1 MIPERNL
8 RNFFL
13 PTTRAE
19 MAARGWQELD
29 VLLVSGDAYIDHPSF
44 GIPLVGRV
52 LESQGYR
59 VGIVAQPRWDTQE
72 DILRMGRPRLF
83 CGISA
88 GCLDSMLAHYTAFR
102 KKRHDDAYTPGGLA
116 GARPN
121 RAVLVYTSL
130 VRAAFPGLF
139 VAIGGIEASLRRAAH
154 YDFWS
159 SSLRRSILVDSK
171 ADILLYGMGERP
183 ITELARRLA
192 AGESPKGLP
201 GSCWMASNADNAVL
215 LPSYEEILQDKP
227 KLMEA
232 TLAIE
237 AQVHHGAPLLAQPH
251 GNRFV
256 MMAPPPPQMT
266 QQELDDIYALPFT
279 RRAHPSYQQPIPAL
293 TVIQWSITSE
303 RGCAGGCSF
312 CSIALHE
319 GRHITSRSE
328 KSIRD
333 EVTRLTQMPGW
344 KGTISDVGGPTANLW
359 GTQCTLPENLQ
370 CHRTSCLFPSICH
383 NLKLAQM
390 KYIEM
395 LRGLQRLPGVKHV
408 GIASGVRYD
417 AALTD
422 PDFIDALAADFVSG
436 HLKIAPEQYENR
448 LLTLLRKP
456 PFSVFE
462 RFCEKFTQC
471 SRSHGKE
478 QYVVPYLMSATPG
491 CTMQDMRRVSDWFR
505 RQGWNPQQVQCFI
518 PTPGT
523 VATAMFYAGVDEHG
537 APLASPTSDHDRE
550 AQHYALFPKSR
561 R

>member
-227 KLMEA
+227 KLMQA

-312 CSIALHE
+312 CSML
-319 GRHITSRSE
+319 
-328 KSIRD
+328 KFSIW
-333 EVTRLTQMPGW
+333 Q
-344 KGTISDVGGPTANLW
+344 
-359 GTQCTLPENLQ
+359 
-370 CHRTSCLFPSICH
+370 
-383 NLKLAQM
+383 
-390 KYIEM
+390 
-395 LRGLQRLPGVKHV
+395 
-408 GIASGVRYD
+408 
-417 AALTD
+417 
-422 PDFIDALAADFVSG
+422 
-436 HLKIAPEQYENR
+436 
-448 LLTLLRKP
+448 
-456 PFSVFE
+456 
-462 RFCEKFTQC
+462 
-471 SRSHGKE
+471 
-478 QYVVPYLMSATPG
+478 
-491 CTMQDMRRVSDWFR
+491 
-505 RQGWNPQQVQCFI
+505 
-518 PTPGT
+518 
-523 VATAMFYAGVDEHG
+523 
-537 APLASPTSDHDRE
+537 
-550 AQHYALFPKSR
+550 
-561 R
+561 